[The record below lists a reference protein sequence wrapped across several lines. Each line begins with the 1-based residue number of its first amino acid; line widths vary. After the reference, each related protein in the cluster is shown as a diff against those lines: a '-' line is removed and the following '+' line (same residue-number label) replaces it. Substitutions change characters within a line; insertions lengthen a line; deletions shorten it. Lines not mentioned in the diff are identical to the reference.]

1 MSRLT
6 FIAKGKISDIL
17 AALEKSMKDLKTQE
31 EEGKEWNMVKHQQL
45 DKRN

>member
-17 AALEKSMKDLKTQE
+17 EALEKSMKDLKIQDE
-31 EEGKEWNMVKHQQL
+31 EEEE
-45 DKRN
+45 